1 MSEVYIDKKGIAHD
15 DEGHSWSAPGFS
27 RGVYSGTHI
36 RPRSKFGAQRKR
48 PEINRDKLDA
58 LYLALY
64 YEPKNRILSYA
75 AKVLA
80 KGGEVNS
87 KEAKQIIDI
96 MKKNGMKKEAKLF
109 EDRGIGMRKL
119 LGRLEEK
126 VSDRDNLIK
135 AIYKRFSP
143 SDKMKR
149 GGKHKVMFTGDVAK
163 VLNKGAYTSA
173 FLQDLSD
180 EELHKLAKLLGGK
193 TEDIIES
200 TGDQYREKIDT
211 EGGTPKEK
219 KKLKEVEAKLYEVEK
234 KAVSMEKMFTSD
246 GMKKVN
252 SNMAFKKAMKNRS
265 VVFKRL
271 TGDWSASA
279 MAKKRQSEV
288 DAYQAYID
296 AMNKVVDEYKG
307 ESPALRK
314 AYLR

>member
-109 EDRGIGMRKL
+109 EDRGIGMRKSL
-119 LGRLEEK
+119 NRIGGMSKILSRIEE
-126 VSDRDNLIK
+126 R
-135 AIYKRFSP
+135 
-143 SDKMKR
+143 
-149 GGKHKVMFTGDVAK
+149 
-163 VLNKGAYTSA
+163 
-173 FLQDLSD
+173 D
-180 EELHKLAKLLGGK
+180 EELFAKERATK
-193 TEDIIES
+193 
-200 TGDQYREKIDT
+200 
-211 EGGTPKEK
+211 GGTPKEE
-219 KKLKEVEAKLYEVEK
+219 KKLKEVEAKLDEVEK

-279 MAKKRQSEV
+279 MAKKMQSEV
-288 DAYQAYID
+288 EAYQAYID

-307 ESPALRK
+307 ESPTLRK